1 MKSGMH
7 QGMPGLDGVR
17 VYHSMRGAD
26 GPRVLLVHAIGFDH
40 RTWNLILPHLEE
52 RYRVAVLDLPG
63 HGRSD
68 KPADADYGP
77 WSLGTRVVQLLDELG
92 WNDATLVGNSLG
104 GGVSLAVALQAPE
117 RVRAL
122 GLLNSVA
129 FRWGLPPVGRLA
141 AVPLVPAIAQY
152 VPVFGVRFG
161 LETCRHRWGSVTPD
175 QCTVSRQY
183 LRTPEGRGAFFR
195 ALRHLY
201 GTDLERM
208 AQHYPEIRCPTLV
221 LHGEKDPLI
230 RLSHAERLAKTIPD
244 AEFVRIP
251 RCGHFPQ
258 EESAAAVALELRKFL
273 DRTIGKEPST

>member
-1 MKSGMH
+1 MTSAM
-7 QGMPGLDGVR
+7 QNGMPGLDGVR
-17 VYHSMRGAD
+17 VYHSMRGVD
-26 GPRVLLVHAIGFDH
+26 GPRVLLLHAIGFDH

-52 RYRVAVLDLPG
+52 KYRVAVLDLPG

-68 KPADADYGP
+68 KPSAVDYGP

-92 WNDATLVGNSLG
+92 WNDAALVGNSLG

-129 FRWGLPPVGRLA
+129 FRWGLPPLGRLA
-141 AVPLVPAIAQY
+141 AVPFIPAIAQY
-152 VPVFGVRFG
+152 VPVFGLRFG
-161 LETCRHRWGSVTPD
+161 LETCRHRWGSVTAD
-175 QCTVSRQY
+175 QCSASRDY

-201 GTDLERM
+201 GLDLERM

-221 LHGEKDPLI
+221 LHGEKDVLI
-230 RLSHAERLAKTIPD
+230 RLNHAERLAKTLPNG
-244 AEFVRIP
+244 EFVRIP

-258 EESAAAVALELRKFL
+258 EESPSAVALELRRFL
-273 DRTIGKEPST
+273 DRTLGNEGSD